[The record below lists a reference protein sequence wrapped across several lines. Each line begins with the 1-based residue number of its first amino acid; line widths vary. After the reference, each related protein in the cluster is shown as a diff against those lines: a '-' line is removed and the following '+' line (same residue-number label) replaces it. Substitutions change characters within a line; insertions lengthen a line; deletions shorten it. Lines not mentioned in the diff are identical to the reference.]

1 MKKSGSITVFT
12 SLFLAVFLLVFQVL
26 LQSVQ
31 IAGGRVQA
39 EAGVEEGLYSVFA
52 GYDRELLERYHVF
65 MVDGSYGTG
74 VWKPERM
81 YRTVKN
87 CMEESCRPGG
97 AVTGVR
103 GENLWKCSSVS
114 GAITAY
120 TLMSDQH
127 GCGYR
132 AQAVDYMKE
141 TLEIQGIQL
150 LMEKYRQQKDIFE
163 EQEKEGN
170 EIDVKQTMDSYEQA
184 KKEAAQNQDSGS
196 DSESRQRT
204 EVSVPAD
211 FVNPLDVIR
220 QLRKKGILALVV
232 PPGKEVSQKGLGKEE
247 WFSKREK
254 LTGMGTP
261 FYGTEENTLLAKG
274 IFQAYMMQHL
284 TDYTSTEHISDPLR
298 YQLEYVIGGKTTDQE
313 NLKAVVY
320 RLLAARE
327 AANMMYL
334 LRDPTRQ
341 SEIHEMA
348 LVICAAIGLPALEGI
363 VSLALQAA
371 WAFGESLMDVRQLLA
386 GGKVPL
392 VKTGATWMVS
402 INQLAKLTELLK
414 NGKSVEQKGMTYH
427 EYLGILLMTG
437 KTDIQTERTMD
448 VVEAVM
454 RSLPGKEGFR
464 LDQGVIYLETEM
476 EVSLAGNTFSL
487 LRDYGYAMG
496 NG

>member
-1 MKKSGSITVFT
+1 
-12 SLFLAVFLLVFQVL
+12 
-26 LQSVQ
+26 
-31 IAGGRVQA
+31 
-39 EAGVEEGLYSVFA
+39 
-52 GYDRELLERYHVF
+52 
-65 MVDGSYGTG
+65 
-74 VWKPERM
+74 
-81 YRTVKN
+81 
-87 CMEESCRPGG
+87 
-97 AVTGVR
+97 
-103 GENLWKCSSVS
+103 
-114 GAITAY
+114 
-120 TLMSDQH
+120 
-127 GCGYR
+127 
-132 AQAVDYMKE
+132 
-141 TLEIQGIQL
+141 
-150 LMEKYRQQKDIFE
+150 
-163 EQEKEGN
+163 
-170 EIDVKQTMDSYEQA
+170 MDSYEQA

-196 DSESRQRT
+196 DSESQQRT

-220 QLRKKGILALVV
+220 QLQKKGILALVV

-247 WFSKREK
+247 GFSKREK

-414 NGKSVEQKGMTYH
+414 KGK
-427 EYLGILLMTG
+427 
-437 KTDIQTERTMD
+437 
-448 VVEAVM
+448 
-454 RSLPGKEGFR
+454 
-464 LDQGVIYLETEM
+464 
-476 EVSLAGNTFSL
+476 
-487 LRDYGYAMG
+487 
-496 NG
+496 